1 MQLSETQRMQQELD
15 RIIKQLEENNELKM
29 LFQLAK
35 RLDKLESQIISMEE
49 RMALTQQGQQ
59 EDGPQPSESPND

>member
-1 MQLSETQRMQQELD
+1 MSFFICLD
-15 RIIKQLEENNELKM
+15 WIIKQLEENNELKM

-49 RMALTQQGQQ
+49 RMALTQQ
-59 EDGPQPSESPND
+59 EDGPQSSESPND